1 MKLVLDSNVIIAAFA
16 TRGLCSSLFEYCL
29 ESHEIILSEKLIAEV
44 IRNLQKKVKIPKGI
58 IVQIDSYLRSTCTMV
73 EPAEVDSSICRDR
86 GDLAVLGTAKAGGAK
101 YIVSGD
107 GDLLVLKK
115 YSGIAIIDP
124 RGFWQAVKNEGTNG
138 HV

>member
-29 ESHEIILSEKLIAEV
+29 ESHEIILSEPIIVEV
-44 IRNLQKKVKIPKGI
+44 TRNLHKKLKLPKNI
-58 IVQIDSYLRSTCTMV
+58 INQVESYLRSTSTMI
-73 EPAEVDSSICRDR
+73 EPAEVDSAICRDK
-86 GDLAVLGTAKAGGAK
+86 GDLAVLGTAEAGGAK

-107 GDLLVLKK
+107 KALLILKK

-124 RGFWQAVKNEGTNG
+124 RAFWQAVKKEKTNS
-138 HV
+138 

>member
-29 ESHEIILSEKLIAEV
+29 ESCEIILSEPIIAEV
-44 IRNLQKKVKIPKGI
+44 EQNLRKKIKLPKSI
-58 IVQIDSYLRSTCTMV
+58 TIQIESYLRSTSTV
-73 EPAEVDSSICRDR
+73 IELADVDSSICRDKS
-86 GDLAVLGTAKAGGAK
+86 DLAILGTAKAGGAK

-107 GDLLVLKK
+107 RDLLILKK

-124 RGFWQAVKNEGTNG
+124 RTFWQAVKN
-138 HV
+138 